1 MEGVVFPPCYLT
13 WGQTIVV
20 VMKIMVTSFKRS
32 HAHTAILSAPNPAT
46 GHCQPTPLPETPG
59 HSWAS
64 LGQSL
69 MGSLLLF
76 PGSWCT
82 QGFVCVQD
90 TNSLQET
97 VSPVLCKFWW
107 LYGGLMATSSKGAY
121 AKPRSTALRAP
132 APAAVHCWHVSPQE
146 TLKHNSVSVSVWFL
160 GPGVHRYIWALCASL
175 AGMVFSQV
183 NWIGSWRRQWGKI
196 LMGFVWE

>member
-20 VMKIMVTSFKRS
+20 VMTIMATSFKRS

-82 QGFVCVQD
+82 QGFVCA
-90 TNSLQET
+90 LQET

-107 LYGGLMATSSKGAY
+107 HCDGLMATSSKGAY
-121 AKPRSTALRAP
+121 AKPRSAAPRAP
-132 APAAVHCWHVSPQE
+132 VPAAGHCWHVPPQQ
-146 TLKHNSVSVSVWFL
+146 TLKQFCLGLCVVSGSWCAQVHL
-160 GPGVHRYIWALCASL
+160 GPLCISGRYGL
-175 AGMVFSQV
+175 
-183 NWIGSWRRQWGKI
+183 
-196 LMGFVWE
+196 